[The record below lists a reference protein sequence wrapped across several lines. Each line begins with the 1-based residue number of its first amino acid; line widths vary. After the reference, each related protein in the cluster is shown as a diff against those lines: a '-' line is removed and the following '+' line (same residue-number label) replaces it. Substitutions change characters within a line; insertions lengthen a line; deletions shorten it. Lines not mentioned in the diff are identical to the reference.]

1 MLSMRLCPE
10 KPERTSKERIPNSTH
25 ANALPIFRTSWHSAH
40 TPAWTSEPE
49 CYQKKESH
57 HVGALT
63 DIMVS
68 NKCDSIRRR
77 QTIKIQMDSKTDNRL
92 GKPLQRGTA
101 HPRGITL
108 TLRVAIFLKKTVD
121 SANLSDKQTSYPSN
135 ILSNLHSYYVT
146 LVATIR

>member
-10 KPERTSKERIPNSTH
+10 KPERTSKERIPNSTQ
-25 ANALPIFRTSWHSAH
+25 ANALPIFRTYWHSAR
-40 TPAWTSEPE
+40 TPPWTSEF
-49 CYQKKESH
+49 YQKKESH

-77 QTIKIQMDSKTDNRL
+77 QTIKLQVDSKTDNRL
-92 GKPLQRGTA
+92 GKPLRRGTA

-108 TLRVAIFLKKTVD
+108 ILRLLSSLRKQLFLPISPINKLPIHRIFSKISTLTM
-121 SANLSDKQTSYPSN
+121 SP
-135 ILSNLHSYYVT
+135 
-146 LVATIR
+146 